1 MTGPQEEVWGYR
13 RILKM
18 RYMNVVRE
26 NMKLAGA
33 TKADAEDSRRRK
45 LICCGRF
52 WWEQLKVENK
62 RGRQAL
68 KGTWVFCSQTC
79 CLMGLTLERV
89 SVNSVL
95 CLSQHGPEQYRCR
108 VEIWNWDGQEIVGKN
123 KTNKHTKKKH
133 CFVTICWCHVTLS
146 SLEVI

>member
-1 MTGPQEEVWGYR
+1 M
-13 RILKM
+13 
-18 RYMNVVRE
+18 
-26 NMKLAGA
+26 
-33 TKADAEDSRRRK
+33 
-45 LICCGRF
+45 
-52 WWEQLKVENK
+52 ENK
-62 RGRQAL
+62 HGRQAL

-123 KTNKHTKKKH
+123 KTNKHTKKK
-133 CFVTICWCHVTLS
+133 TLFCYNLLMS
-146 SLEVI
+146 CYIVIFGSDLMDASTGLGQRKQTNANQQQGDEHKAMAMAAADRPSIGSDQGHSAFSLE